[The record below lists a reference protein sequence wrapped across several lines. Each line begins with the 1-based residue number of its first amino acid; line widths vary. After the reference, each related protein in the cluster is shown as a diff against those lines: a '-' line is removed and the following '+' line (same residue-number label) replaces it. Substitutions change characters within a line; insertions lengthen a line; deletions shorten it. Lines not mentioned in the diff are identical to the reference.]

1 MLKTYKELHVWEKC
15 IRLVKDVYRIVENFP
30 SEEKYGLCSQIR
42 RSAVSIPS
50 NIAEGYG
57 RHSTPDYLRY
67 LNMSMGSLFELETQ
81 LIIAF
86 ELGFITSEDSQTLAA
101 SIDEIERM
109 LSAMKTKLAAKI

>member
-1 MLKTYKELHVWEKC
+1 
-15 IRLVKDVYRIVENFP
+15 
-30 SEEKYGLCSQIR
+30 
-42 RSAVSIPS
+42 
-50 NIAEGYG
+50 
-57 RHSTPDYLRY
+57 
-67 LNMSMGSLFELETQ
+67 MGSLFELETQ